1 MNFALSSHV
10 LMAHWVPGFLLVMAV
25 RPMLLDGSSP
35 PLKSLM
41 GSGTPG
47 EAITT
52 LAVAVAEFFVGE
64 VLDAS
69 RDLLENVWDRFQP
82 VSWNFFAEAGKD
94 DVDKLRT

>member
-1 MNFALSSHV
+1 MNFALTSHV

-47 EAITT
+47 EAIAT
-52 LAVAVAEFFVGE
+52 LAVAVAAFFVGE
-64 VLDAS
+64 VLEAS
-69 RDLLENVWDRFQP
+69 RDLVENVWDRFQP
-82 VSWNFFAEAGKD
+82 LSWRFFSRAWKGEGD
-94 DVDKLRT
+94 ET